1 MKRKVLHSTLI
12 MLVIGLLLLLP
23 LTAAGT
29 KEQAPQTPQFEGE
42 PFWTV
47 EGYDYD
53 KLVAAAQA
61 EGSLVARWQSGRAP
75 QAAQAFEA
83 KYGIKTVASPRFDD
97 SENIERLRREVQAK
111 NVQVDILGMDDGA
124 IILSEFIPKGMT
136 VSWTPPDL
144 AQYIDDKEEYP
155 QVVYWQPCI
164 IGYNSA
170 VYSQSPI
177 KNLWELTEPQW
188 KGRFVTCDPQI
199 QPYMWHFFAAAID
212 HGDEF
217 AAAYEQRYNKKLVTK
232 YENAGWEWVAQL
244 FANSP
249 IAVEHDTEVAKAI
262 GSPGQ
267 TNPPI
272 GIHTLTRHRDAKEQ
286 NLHLGFDPNVIPAVG
301 FAMPTYMVI
310 PVDAPHPNAARLW
323 ARFLLTEEGSFP
335 WTNVVGGFSPNQ
347 TISASTSN
355 PYTSL
360 WGEWLDVL
368 LMFDPMQSAAVRRD
382 LIDMW
387 LMSQKK

>member
-1 MKRKVLHSTLI
+1 MKRKVLYCSLI
-12 MLVIGLLLLLP
+12 MLAIGLVLILP
-23 LTAAGT
+23 VTAAGT
-29 KEQAPQTPQFEGE
+29 KEQAQEPQFEGE

-47 EGYDYD
+47 KGYDYD

-97 SENIERLRREVQAK
+97 SENIERLRREVQAG

-124 IILSEFIPKGMT
+124 IILSEFIPKKMV

-170 VYSQSPI
+170 VYSESPI
-177 KNLWELTEPQW
+177 KNLWELTEEQW
-188 KGRFVTCDPQI
+188 RGRFVTCDPQI

-217 AAAYEQRYNKKLVTK
+217 AAAYELRYGKKLVTK

-249 IAVEHDTEVAKAI
+249 IAVQHDTEVAKAI

-286 NLHLGFDPNVIPAVG
+286 NLNLGFDPNVVPAVG

-347 TISASTSN
+347 TIAASKSN

-368 LMFDPMQSAAVRRD
+368 LMFDPVQSAEVRRD

>member
-1 MKRKVLHSTLI
+1 MKKNLLYYVVATAILGLI
-12 MLVIGLLLLLP
+12 CVFPLIG
-23 LTAAGT
+23 AGAKET
-29 KEQAPQTPQFEGE
+29 KKAEFVDE
-42 PFWTV
+42 PHWTV

-75 QAAQAFEA
+75 QAAKVFEE
-83 KYGIKTVASPRFDD
+83 KYGIKTIASPRFDD
-97 SENIERLRREVQAK
+97 SENIERLRREYQAD
-111 NVQVDILGMDDGA
+111 NVQVDILGMDDGG
-124 IILSEFIPKGMT
+124 IIMAEFIPNNMV

-144 AQYIDDKEEYP
+144 AQFIDKKEQYP

-164 IGYNSA
+164 IGYNSS
-170 VYSQSPI
+170 VYSESPV
-177 KNLWELTEPQW
+177 KNLWELTEPKW
-188 KGRFVTCDPQI
+188 KGKFVTCDPQI
-199 QPYMWHFFAAAID
+199 QPYMWHFFAAVID

-217 AAAYEQRYNKKLVTK
+217 AAAYEALYGKALQTK
-232 YENAGWEWVAQL
+232 YKNAGWEWVARM
-244 FANSP
+244 FANDM
-249 IAVEHDTEVAKAI
+249 IAVQHDTEVAKAI

-267 TNPPI
+267 SDPPM

-286 NLHLGFDPNVIPAVG
+286 SLFLGFDENVIPAVG

-310 PVDAPHPNAARLW
+310 PTKAQHPNAARLW

-335 WTNVVGGFSPNQ
+335 WTTVVGGFSPNQ
-347 TISASTSN
+347 TIQASSDNPFTS
-355 PYTSL
+355 S
-360 WGEWLDVL
+360 WGEWLDHL
-368 LMFDPMQSAAVRRD
+368 LMFDPLQSAAVRRD

>member
-1 MKRKVLHSTLI
+1 MKKHVLCL
-12 MLVIGLLLLLP
+12 MLVTVVLGLVSVSP
-23 LTAAGT
+23 LMAAGVQEE
-29 KEQAPQTPQFEGE
+29 KKPAFVNE
-42 PFWTV
+42 PYWTA

-75 QAAQAFEA
+75 QAAKVFEE

-97 SENIERLRREVQAK
+97 SENIERLRREYQAD
-111 NVQVDILGMDDGA
+111 NVQVDILGMDDGG
-124 IILSEFIPKGMT
+124 IIMSEFIPNNMV

-144 AQYIDDKEEYP
+144 AQYIDEKEQYP

-164 IGYNSA
+164 IGYNSS
-170 VYSQSPI
+170 VYSHSPI
-177 KNLWELTEPQW
+177 KNLWELTEPKW
-188 KGRFVTCDPQI
+188 KGKFVTSDPQI

-217 AAAYEQRYNKKLVTK
+217 AAAYEQLYGKALKTSYK
-232 YENAGWEWVAQL
+232 NAGWEWVARM
-244 FANSP
+244 FANDM
-249 IAVEHDTEVAKAI
+249 IAVPHDTEVAKAI

-267 TNPPI
+267 TDPPI
-272 GIHTLTRHRDAKEQ
+272 GIFTLTRFRDAKEQ
-286 NLHLGFDPNVIPAVG
+286 NLFLGFDEKVVPAVG

-310 PVDAPHPNAARLW
+310 PVKAPHPNAARLW

-335 WTNVVGGFSPNQ
+335 WTTVVGGFSPNQ
-347 TISASTSN
+347 TIMASKDNPFTS
-355 PYTSL
+355 S
-360 WGEWLDVL
+360 WGEWLDYL
-368 LMFDPMQSAAVRRD
+368 LIFDPEQSAAVRRD

>member
-1 MKRKVLHSTLI
+1 MKQKAYFSWFLILVLG
-12 MLVIGLLLLLP
+12 MVLVSP
-23 LTAAGT
+23 LTAAGS
-29 KEQAPQTPQFEGE
+29 KDQAKKGQFQEE
-42 PFWTV
+42 VYWTV

-53 KLVAAAQA
+53 QLVAAAQA

-75 QAAQAFEA
+75 QAAEVFEK

-111 NVQVDILGMDDGA
+111 NIQVDILGMDDGA
-124 IILSEFIPKGMT
+124 IIMSEFIPEGIA

-144 AQYIDDKEEYP
+144 AQYIDKAEQYP
-155 QVVYWQPCI
+155 QVVYWQPCV

-170 VYSQSPI
+170 VYSESPI
-177 KNLWELTEPQW
+177 KNLWELTEEQW
-188 KGRFVTCDPQI
+188 RGRFATCDPQI

-212 HGDEF
+212 HDKEF
-217 AAAYEQRYNKKLVTK
+217 SDAYEQRYGQKLVTG
-232 YENAGWEWVAQL
+232 YDSAGWEWVARL
-244 FANSP
+244 FANNP

-267 TNPPI
+267 TNPPV
-272 GIHTLTRHRDAKEQ
+272 GIHTLTRFRDAKEQ
-286 NLHLGFDPNVIPAVG
+286 HLNLGFDPNVIPAVG
-301 FAMPTYMVI
+301 FAMPTYMII

-335 WTNVVGGFSPNQ
+335 WTDVVGGFSPNQ
-347 TISASTSN
+347 TIIASSDN
-355 PYTSL
+355 PITKWS
-360 WGEWLDVL
+360 EWLDI
-368 LMFDPMQSAAVRRD
+368 LMTFDPLQSAAVRRD

-387 LMSQKK
+387 LMSQKQ